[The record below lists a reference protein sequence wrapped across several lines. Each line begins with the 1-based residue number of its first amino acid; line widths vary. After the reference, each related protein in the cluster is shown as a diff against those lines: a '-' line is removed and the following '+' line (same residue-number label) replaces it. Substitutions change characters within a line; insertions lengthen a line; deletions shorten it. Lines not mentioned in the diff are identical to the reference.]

1 MYTILYYFRNRL
13 HYTSSHKLLL
23 AFPDFQALS
32 ILIRSFLMLF
42 VTMPVYLSPSSSA
55 HFLKQ
60 VSQIPG
66 GYSVK
71 ATFFTGRFLQ
81 QVLC

>member
-1 MYTILYYFRNRL
+1 
-13 HYTSSHKLLL
+13 
-23 AFPDFQALS
+23 
-32 ILIRSFLMLF
+32 MLF